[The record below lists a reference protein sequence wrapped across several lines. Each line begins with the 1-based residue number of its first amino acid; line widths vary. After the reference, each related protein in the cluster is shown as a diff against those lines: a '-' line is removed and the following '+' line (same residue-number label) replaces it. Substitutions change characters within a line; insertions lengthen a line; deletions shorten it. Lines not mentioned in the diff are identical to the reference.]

1 MQAKLDKI
9 RNNEDKDQKKIQY
22 SKLLNELM
30 ATEDSR
36 NLKGFIQHIVDQ
48 NAIVARPIVQELV
61 EKYGEKRKQGTGST
75 LLPVF
80 EEAIEL
86 LVQVSTMAF
95 EEQINNLRYH
105 VAKVYQKEIAQTY
118 NEDDD
123 GKSPY
128 VKAAIHLGKI
138 NLEREESQG
147 RTPQEKVK
155 IWLDCARLY
164 IAENLY
170 REAET
175 FLNKCSGFI
184 NSKAIKETHKLRYW
198 SCMASCQDY
207 NQKFHQAAT
216 GYYRLAEK
224 IPEEDTRVEKLSRG
238 IKCVVLTPAGP
249 ARERLL
255 AKYYRDE
262 RSSQLPGYS
271 FLEALYV
278 GRFVTKKEIEAFQ
291 ETLEEHQLKK
301 TKEGWTILEKASIEH
316 NLIAA
321 AKVYNNI
328 KLDVLG
334 HVLGVSAEKGE
345 EIAANMI
352 AEGRLQGSIDQGGSL
367 LIFTSAEAN
376 VLTQW
381 DSHIET
387 ACNSVNSIVDKLTC
401 RYPDWMAKQ
410 F

>member
-1 MQAKLDKI
+1 
-9 RNNEDKDQKKIQY
+9 
-22 SKLLNELM
+22 
-30 ATEDSR
+30 
-36 NLKGFIQHIVDQ
+36 
-48 NAIVARPIVQELV
+48 
-61 EKYGEKRKQGTGST
+61 
-75 LLPVF
+75 
-80 EEAIEL
+80 
-86 LVQVSTMAF
+86 
-95 EEQINNLRYH
+95 
-105 VAKVYQKEIAQTY
+105 
-118 NEDDD
+118 
-123 GKSPY
+123 
-128 VKAAIHLGKI
+128 
-138 NLEREESQG
+138 
-147 RTPQEKVK
+147 
-155 IWLDCARLY
+155 
-164 IAENLY
+164 
-170 REAET
+170 
-175 FLNKCSGFI
+175 
-184 NSKAIKETHKLRYW
+184 
-198 SCMASCQDY
+198 MASCQDY

-387 ACNSVNSIVDKLTC
+387 ACNSVNSIVDKLSC